1 MGPENKRGGKM
12 RGGKLN
18 SFPTVEITL

>member
-1 MGPENKRGGKM
+1 V

-18 SFPTVEITL
+18 SKW